1 VHEVFAM
8 MSQLLRP
15 SVVIPT
21 LLSVAILAALLGVS
35 NMAQVIAVMEGFQH
49 SYLLYVLM
57 ATVAYEAV
65 RCVQWHVLLTA
76 LEIRVPLRTQVF
88 TFLAG
93 EVTKHLPL
101 GNYVSNYPL
110 RQSLGTA
117 FGRSSAATTVMMLT
131 EAALALA
138 GLMLLGLGDWSGW
151 LRLVIVGGLAVV
163 LVGVWAVSRSGYVP
177 RVPCWMTQR
186 QAVRTIAEEFRRFRA
201 SAVALVQPRILSVEG
216 LLGAGYII
224 IGGAILYLVVR
235 GLGVGHVSFWQV
247 LAVYCFSLATAQLSP
262 VPMDLGVIEASGV
275 GAFLAIGV
283 SESTAVGIMLIN
295 RVLSVGATLVMAL
308 VAMAILRDEA
318 PAALRGRPSRSSG
331 QRAAMR

>member
-1 VHEVFAM
+1 
-8 MSQLLRP
+8 
-15 SVVIPT
+15 
-21 LLSVAILAALLGVS
+21 
-35 NMAQVIAVMEGFQH
+35 MA
-49 SYLLYVLM
+49 
-57 ATVAYEAV
+57 
-65 RCVQWHVLLTA
+65 
-76 LEIRVPLRTQVF
+76 
-88 TFLAG
+88 
-93 EVTKHLPL
+93 
-101 GNYVSNYPL
+101 
-110 RQSLGTA
+110 
-117 FGRSSAATTVMMLT
+117 
-131 EAALALA
+131 
-138 GLMLLGLGDWSGW
+138 
-151 LRLVIVGGLAVV
+151 
-163 LVGVWAVSRSGYVP
+163 
-177 RVPCWMTQR
+177 QR

-201 SAVALVQPRILSVEG
+201 SAVVLVQPRILTVEG

-308 VAMAILRDEA
+308 VAMVILRDEA
-318 PAALRGRPSRSSG
+318 QAALRGRPSRSSG